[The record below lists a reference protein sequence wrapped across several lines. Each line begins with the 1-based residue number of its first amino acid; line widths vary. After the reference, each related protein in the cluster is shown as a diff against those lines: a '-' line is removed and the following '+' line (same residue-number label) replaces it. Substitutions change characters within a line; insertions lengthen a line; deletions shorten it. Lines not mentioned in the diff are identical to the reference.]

1 VADSYPQHREN
12 EENQLMANKG
22 KTQLLI
28 TWVAGPDK
36 VSEMDRLVESHGSF
50 MAKTH
55 DRDGSNALVSY
66 DLSKG
71 PELENPLDPSSK
83 STGNTRYVL
92 SEVYSSPSGIEN
104 HWRVS
109 QESWSDFGVMVEMLS
124 SCGTQTLHC
133 GSIAESLW

>member
-1 VADSYPQHREN
+1 
-12 EENQLMANKG
+12 MANTG

-28 TWVAGPDK
+28 TWVASPDK

-55 DRDGSNALVSY
+55 DRNGSHALLSY

-92 SEVYSSPSGIEN
+92 SEVYSSPTAIEN
-104 HWRVS
+104 HWRLS
-109 QESWSDFGVMVEMLS
+109 QESWSDFGAMVEMLAN
-124 SCGTQTLHC
+124 CETQTLH
-133 GSIAESLW
+133 GGTIAESLW

>member
-1 VADSYPQHREN
+1 
-12 EENQLMANKG
+12 MANKG

-28 TWVAGPDK
+28 TWVASPDK
-36 VSEMDRLVESHGSF
+36 VSAMDQLAASHGSF

-66 DLSKG
+66 ELSKG

-92 SEVYSSPSGIEN
+92 SEVYSSPSGIAD
-104 HWRVS
+104 HWRQS
-109 QESWSDFGVMVEMLS
+109 QESWSDFATMVEMLS
-124 SCGTQTLHC
+124 SCDTQTLHC

>member
-1 VADSYPQHREN
+1 
-12 EENQLMANKG
+12 MANKG

-28 TWVAGPDK
+28 TWVATPDK

-55 DRDGSNALVSY
+55 DRDGSYALVSY

-83 STGNTRYVL
+83 GTGNTRYVL
-92 SEVYSSPSGIEN
+92 SEIYTSPAGIEN
-104 HWRVS
+104 HWRQS
-109 QESWSDFGVMVEMLS
+109 QESWSDFGAMVELLG
-124 SCGTQTLHC
+124 SCETQTLHG

>member
-1 VADSYPQHREN
+1 
-12 EENQLMANKG
+12 
-22 KTQLLI
+22 
-28 TWVAGPDK
+28 
-36 VSEMDRLVESHGSF
+36 

-92 SEVYSSPSGIEN
+92 SEVYASPAGIDG
-104 HWRVS
+104 HWRLA
-109 QESWSDFGVMVEMLS
+109 QGSWSDFGAMVEMLA
-124 SCGTQTLHC
+124 SCNPQTLHR
-133 GSIAESLW
+133 GPIAESLW

>member
-1 VADSYPQHREN
+1 
-12 EENQLMANKG
+12 MANKG

-28 TWVAGPDK
+28 TVVASPDK
-36 VSEMDRLVESHGSF
+36 VSEVDRLVESHGSF

-55 DRDGSNALVSY
+55 DRDGANALLSY

-92 SEVYSSPSGIEN
+92 NEIYDSPAGVEN
-104 HWRVS
+104 HWRQT
-109 QESWSDFGVMVEMLS
+109 QELWSDFGAMVEMLAG
-124 SCGTQTLHC
+124 CGTQTLHA